1 MADKFDIRRF
11 RNPKGGGDQYRQQL
25 KRLSDDDMS
34 TEAIEQAVNGA
45 LLNMRRQRSQKS
57 FVIYGEPQSGKTEMM
72 ICLTARL
79 LDEGYTFIVHML
91 NDSVDLLEQ
100 NLGRFHGSGL
110 APSAQNFMEILDPA
124 TNLSTGRYVVF
135 SKKNAANLRKL
146 ISKLDG
152 KEGVIVIDDEAD
164 YASPNAKVNQAEK
177 TTINRLIGEIIGTT
191 GHYIGVTATPARL
204 NLNNTFSND
213 SDLWVNFPTHPVY
226 TGQDAFFPMDLYSKG
241 LAALEYRLT
250 LLPDK
255 GDDPRYEREA
265 LFRFLVNVAH
275 LNLSTGKER
284 NYSML
289 VHTSG
294 QKIDHKLDLKTI
306 KSTLAVLDDQD
317 HNKFEAYVR
326 YIWEFASNTYPD
338 IGGNE
343 ITEYI
348 VKNISRTS
356 LIVLNSEPAFKKV
369 GQKATNPMSLFTI
382 IIGGNIV
389 SRGVTFNNLLS
400 MFFTRDVKHRLQQD
414 TYIQRARM
422 FGSRG
427 EYLHHFELTIP
438 RNLFFDWHRCF
449 VYHRLA
455 LASINSNLGSP
466 VWIADKRIAAVSSPS
481 IDQSTVD
488 MDKGEMSFAIFDFDD
503 RIDVELASAKSISD
517 KIEVL
522 SNHLPEASFPTYLRS
537 FIIQST
543 SQTGK
548 GLKVF
553 ETADVFPSMSDAE
566 KENIERRRGFL
577 TIREQDRSGGNVH
590 FLRIFKN
597 KDGRARLFYKLD
609 GGLQFM
615 KNLA

>member
-1 MADKFDIRRF
+1 MADEFDINRF
-11 RNPKGGGDQYRQQL
+11 RNSGGGEQYRTQL
-25 KRLSDDDMS
+25 KRLADDDKS
-34 TEAIEQAVNGA
+34 TESIEQAVNGA
-45 LLNMRRQRSQKS
+45 LRNMRRQGLQKS
-57 FVIYGEPQSGKTEMM
+57 FVVYGEPQSGKTEMM

-79 LDEGYTFIVHML
+79 LDEGYSFIIHML

-124 TNLSTGRYVVF
+124 TNLASGRYVVF

-146 ISKLDG
+146 IAKLDG
-152 KEGVIVIDDEAD
+152 KEGVVVIDDEAD
-164 YASPNAKVNQAEK
+164 YASPNARVNQDDK
-177 TTINRLIGEIIGTT
+177 TTINRLIGEIIGNT

-204 NLNNTFSND
+204 NLNNTFGND
-213 SDLWVNFPTHPVY
+213 SDLWVNFPTHPAY

-241 LAALEYRLT
+241 REALEYCLT

-265 LFRFLVNVAH
+265 LSRFLVNVAH
-275 LNLSTGKER
+275 LNLSTGKEQ

-289 VHTSG
+289 IHTSG
-294 QKIDHKLDLKTI
+294 QKIDHKLDLKTV
-306 KSTLAVLDDQD
+306 KATLSVLNDSD
-317 HNKFEAYVR
+317 HPKFEGYVK
-326 YIWEFASNTYPD
+326 YIWEFARDTYPD
-338 IGGNE
+338 IGANGL
-343 ITEYI
+343 TSYI
-348 VKNISRTS
+348 LANISRTS
-356 LIVLNSEPAFKKV
+356 IIVLNSEPAFKKV
-369 GQKATNPMSLFTI
+369 GQKATNPMSLFTVV
-382 IIGGNIV
+382 IGGNIV

-400 MFFTRDVKHRLQQD
+400 MFFTRDVKHKLQQD

-427 EYLHHFELTIP
+427 SYLHHFELTIP
-438 RNLFFDWHRCF
+438 KGLFFDWHRCF

-488 MDKGEMSFAIFDFDD
+488 MDSGEMSFAIFDYEAALDD
-503 RIDVELASAKSISD
+503 ELGAAKTIAQT
-517 KIEVL
+517 IEVL
-522 SNHLPEASFPTYLRS
+522 AGRLPEASFPAYLRS
-537 FIIQST
+537 FILQST
-543 SQTGK
+543 TQTGK

-553 ETADVFPSMSDAE
+553 ETGDVFPSMSPEE
-566 KENIERRRGFL
+566 KQRIERRRGFL
-577 TIREQDRSGGNVH
+577 TIREQDRADGSVH
-590 FLRIFKN
+590 FLRVFKN
-597 KDGRARLFYKLD
+597 GNNKARLFYKLV

-615 KNLA
+615 KNLG

>member
-1 MADKFDIRRF
+1 MEDQFDIGRF
-11 RNPKGGGDQYRQQL
+11 RNPRGGSEQYRQQL
-25 KRLSDDDMS
+25 KRLSDEGKS
-34 TEAIEQAVNGA
+34 TESVEQAVNGA
-45 LLNMRRQRSQKS
+45 LQNMRRQRPQKS
-57 FVIYGEPQSGKTEMM
+57 FVVYGEPQSGKTEMM

-110 APSAQNFMEILDPA
+110 APSAQNFTEILDPA
-124 TNLSTGRYVVF
+124 TDLAKGRYVVF

-146 ISKLDG
+146 IGKLDG
-152 KEGVIVIDDEAD
+152 KPGVIVIDDEAD
-164 YASPNAKVNQAEK
+164 YASPNAKVNQADK
-177 TTINRLIGEIIGTT
+177 TTINKLIGKVIGAT

-204 NLNNTFSND
+204 NLNNTFEND
-213 SDLWVNFPTHPVY
+213 SDLWINFPTHPAY
-226 TGQDAFFPMDLYSKG
+226 TGQNAFFPMDLYNTG
-241 LAALEYRLT
+241 LGALAYRLT

-275 LNLSTGKER
+275 LNLSTGKES

-294 QKIDHKLDLKTI
+294 QKIDHKLDLKTV
-306 KSTLAVLDDQD
+306 KSSLAVLDDPS
-317 HNKFEAYVR
+317 HSKFESYVR
-326 YIWEFASNTYPD
+326 HIWEFARNNYPD
-338 IGGNE
+338 IGATPL
-343 ITEYI
+343 TEY
-348 VKNISRTS
+348 VLENISRTS
-356 LIVLNSEPAFKKV
+356 LIVLNSEPAFRKV

-382 IIGGNIV
+382 VIGGNIV

-400 MFFTRDVKHRLQQD
+400 MFFTRDVKHKLQQD

-427 EYLHHFELTIP
+427 KYLHHFELTIP
-438 RNLFFDWHRCF
+438 KNLFFDWHRCF

-488 MDKGEMSFAIFDFDD
+488 MDKGEMSFAIFDYDD
-503 RIDVELASAKSISD
+503 CLRPALQAATTIPD
-517 KIEVL
+517 KMEVL
-522 SNHLPEASFPTYLRS
+522 SNYLPEASFPTYLRS

-543 SQTGK
+543 TQTGK
-548 GLKVF
+548 GLKIF
-553 ETADVFPSMSDAE
+553 ETGDVFPSMSDAE
-566 KENIERRRGFL
+566 KRNIERRRGFL
-577 TIREQDRSGGNVH
+577 TIREQDRAGANVH

-597 KDGRARLFYKLD
+597 EDGKARLFYKLD
-609 GGLQFM
+609 GGLQFI
-615 KNLA
+615 KNS